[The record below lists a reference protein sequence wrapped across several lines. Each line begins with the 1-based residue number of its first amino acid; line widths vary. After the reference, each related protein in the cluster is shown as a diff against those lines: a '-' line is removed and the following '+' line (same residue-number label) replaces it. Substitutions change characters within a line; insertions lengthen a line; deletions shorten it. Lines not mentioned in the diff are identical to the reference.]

1 MPTRL
6 RPTAP
11 IAPDAILVG
20 DPGRALLLA
29 QELLVEPKMSNHARG
44 LWGYSGTTP
53 AGHPLT
59 IQSTGMGGP
68 SAALILGELAK
79 LRVRRAVR
87 VGTCVGLGG
96 DVGLG
101 DLLVVSEAIARG
113 GSSSAFGLAVGEPV
127 KPDAGLTEALE
138 ASLAGQASAHRVASF
153 DVHPDGPDDREDDP
167 RVAAA
172 DMQTAPLLASA
183 RSHEVRVAAL
193 LIVAEVAAG
202 GGLDKED
209 LEQAER
215 RAGRFAR
222 AILSI

>member
-11 IAPDAILVG
+11 IAADAILVG

-29 QELLVEPKMSNHARG
+29 QELLAEPKMSNHARG
-44 LWGYSGTTP
+44 LWGYSGTTST
-53 AGHPLT
+53 GHALT

-68 SAALILGELAK
+68 SAALVLGELAE
-79 LRVRRAVR
+79 LGVRRAVR

-101 DLLVVSEAIARG
+101 DLLVVSKAIARG
-113 GSSSAFGLAVGEPV
+113 GSATSFGLAIAEPV
-127 KPDAGLTEALE
+127 EPDAELTEAL
-138 ASLAGQASAHRVASF
+138 ATSLAGQASTHRVASF
-153 DVHPDGPDDREDDP
+153 DVHPDGREDDLQ
-167 RVAAA
+167 VAAA

-183 RSHEVRVAAL
+183 HSHEVRVAAL
-193 LIVAEVAAG
+193 LIVAELAAG
-202 GGLDKED
+202 GTLDKDD

-222 AILSI
+222 SVLST